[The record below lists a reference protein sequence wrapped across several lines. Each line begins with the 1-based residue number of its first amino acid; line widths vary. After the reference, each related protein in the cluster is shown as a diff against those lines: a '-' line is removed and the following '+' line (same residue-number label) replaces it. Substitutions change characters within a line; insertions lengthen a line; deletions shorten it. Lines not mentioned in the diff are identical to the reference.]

1 MTSRAGVRAAPAAV
15 AVALLGPLGCGDVR
29 PASVGSARELGSWA
43 AEARPAA
50 AALDLHPLSLPS
62 DTLSVT
68 VMAESPGGALL
79 SLGVRDPAG
88 AWVVDGRSPEES
100 PNRVLRGHGL
110 VVALLPAASAALP
123 LAAQYQVAPATLE
136 GGTVAATVSTW
147 IKRGPEG
154 RQELPLAVVVV
165 GAAIDEAAL
174 DTALGEVGR
183 IWRAGGI
190 EVREPARLRVEGID
204 AEGLARVEV
213 DAALGNDSPMVAAA
227 LRLSARAPADALPLV
242 VVDDVAVAGPGYSIW
257 ALSGGVPVPPVNGTG
272 HSGVVVSGV
281 LLRQDPL
288 LAGQVMAHEMG
299 HALGLFH
306 TTEGELVGGSALA
319 DQIDDTPAC
328 PATADG
334 PPGDGTLT
342 ARECEGHDAGNLMFW
357 TAARGATMITPGQ
370 AALAR
375 RSARVR

>member
-1 MTSRAGVRAAPAAV
+1 MTRRPGVAAGPGVLALLAAV
-15 AVALLGPLGCGDVR
+15 GCGDVR
-29 PASVGSARELGSWA
+29 PATVGSARELGSWA

-50 AALDLHPLSLPS
+50 AALDLHPLSLPP
-62 DTLSVT
+62 DTLSLT

-88 AWVVDGRSPEES
+88 AWLVDARDPEAS

-110 VVALLPAASAALP
+110 VVALLPAATAALP
-123 LAAQYQVAPATLE
+123 LAAGYHVAPALLE
-136 GGTVAATVSTW
+136 GGTAAATVSTW
-147 IKRGPEG
+147 IKRGREG

-165 GAAIDEAAL
+165 GAAVEEAAL

-183 IWRAGGI
+183 IWRAAGI
-190 EVREPARLRVEGID
+190 EVREPARLRVEGTD
-204 AEGLARVEV
+204 SDGLTRVEV

-227 LRLSARAPADALPLV
+227 LSLSARAPADTLPLV
-242 VVDDVAVAGPGYSIW
+242 VVGDVAVAGPGYSIW
-257 ALSGGVPVPPVNGTG
+257 ALSGGIPVPPVNGTG

-281 LLRQDPL
+281 LLQQDPL

-306 TTEGELVGGSALA
+306 TTEGELVGGSAIH

-328 PATADG
+328 PAGADR

-342 ARECEGHDAGNLMFW
+342 ERECEGHDAGNLMFW
-357 TAARGATMITPGQ
+357 TAARGATLLTPGQ
-370 AALAR
+370 AAVAR
-375 RSARVR
+375 GSARVY